1 MKRATAK
8 HLKKTSN
15 QTLWKNLGEDASA
28 QISGGGINIGEPSP
42 IDGLGRPIKRQLVVA
57 LVLLFA
63 NPFS

>member
-8 HLKKTSN
+8 QLKDTSN

-42 IDGLGRPIKRQLVVA
+42 T
-57 LVLLFA
+57 
-63 NPFS
+63 

>member
-1 MKRATAK
+1 MKRATSK
-8 HLKKTSN
+8 QLKDTSN
-15 QTLWKNLGEDASA
+15 PTLWTDLGENASA

-42 IDGLGRPIKRQLVVA
+42 IDGLGRPVKRQLVVA